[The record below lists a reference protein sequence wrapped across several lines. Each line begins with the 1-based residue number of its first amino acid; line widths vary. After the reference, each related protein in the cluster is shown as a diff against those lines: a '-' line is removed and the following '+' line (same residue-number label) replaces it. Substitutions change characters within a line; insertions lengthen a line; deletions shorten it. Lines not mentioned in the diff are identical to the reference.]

1 MLSFKYFVFL
11 LLSLYDIKES
21 ECTPYGHLMHTAL
34 SVSTDAPPTCCL
46 RGATNPKKVK
56 KKVPEW
62 NPVKTG
68 EAGDDRDLNDQCEQ
82 TGHFRSPASTFKYS

>member
-1 MLSFKYFVFL
+1 MPHPPAVCEGQPIQRKLS
-11 LLSLYDIKES
+11 
-21 ECTPYGHLMHTAL
+21 HA
-34 SVSTDAPPTCCL
+34 
-46 RGATNPKKVK
+46 
-56 KKVPEW
+56 KVPEW